1 MSDLPHNQSSANDDL
16 GACDACRELLGAYVL
31 QALDRF
37 DQGMVEQHLRWCD
50 ACRAELDALEAI
62 GTGLALGVPDTGLP
76 SASTWSA
83 IQARL
88 TDNEETVAPRNAPAP
103 ANAGTSASR
112 WMQWLPM
119 SVMAPL
125 ALAVIVLGAWGWS
138 VQKNLDQTEAEL
150 ANHALL
156 NSTLTSNQQVQLF
169 TMEQSC
175 PTCDGVGQVGVS
187 QSNGMGMVVG
197 WDFDPA
203 MTHDVWGVDH
213 DGERSRVCSLV
224 VAKDGA
230 VMQMFHFPDTPSR
243 YTDIYVTDEAGQLV
257 YTSHIVEDE
266 TATPEDVSQ
275 S

>member
-1 MSDLPHNQSSANDDL
+1 MSDLPPNPTIANDED
-16 GACDACRELLGAYVL
+16 GACGACRELLGAYVL

-37 DQGMVEQHLRWCD
+37 DQGIVEQHLRWCES
-50 ACRAELDALEAI
+50 CRTELAALEPI
-62 GTGLALGVPDTGLP
+62 GTGLALNVPDAGVP

-88 TDNEETVAPRNAPAP
+88 TDPDDVTAPPTKAMTP
-103 ANAGTSASR
+103 ANRATGWTH
-112 WMQWLPM
+112 WLPM
-119 SVMAPL
+119 SVIAPL

-138 VQKNLDQTEAEL
+138 TQSNLDETRAEL
-150 ANHALL
+150 ANHTLL
-156 NSTLTSNQQVQLF
+156 NSTLTSSQQVQLF
-169 TMEQSC
+169 SMEQSC

-187 QSNGMGMVVG
+187 QANGMGMVVG

-203 MTHDVWGVDH
+203 KTHDVWGIDH

-224 VAKDGA
+224 IAQDGA

-243 YTDIYVTDEAGQLV
+243 FTDIYVTDEAGQLV
-257 YTSHIVEDE
+257 YTSHIVDDDS
-266 TATPEDVSQ
+266 ATPVDVSQ